1 MFRIFVGGTWGKT
14 TRMGTVLPQY
24 YHLDE
29 IERLLEKS
37 LLWYRS
43 NGYQKERFG
52 AVIDRVG
59 FETFLSDISDDKLLE
74 QKADILSLDI
84 STKEQ

>member
-1 MFRIFVGGTWGKT
+1 
-14 TRMGTVLPQY
+14 MGTVLPQY

-29 IERLLEKS
+29 IECLLEKS

-84 STKEQ
+84 PTKEQ